1 MATLRLL
8 PLTILLAGCVAA
20 PPGDVPGTGGG
31 AEPAAAVTGAR
42 PDLARAAA
50 ALPATAAGFAR
61 GSQADLERRYPGRGI
76 SVDYATGDRAAA
88 ATVVLYD
95 LGQRSVPADPDSP
108 AQRAEFEASV
118 RELTSLPPER
128 TGRRFTE
135 IERFRLPVPGGPAFS
150 CADLDGM
157 LGRNPVR
164 QTLCVGGAQNRFV
177 KVQVTTVARDAPPA
191 DARAFAAA
199 IGQAARGR

>member
-1 MATLRLL
+1 MTTLRLL
-8 PLTILLAGCVAA
+8 PLALLLAACVAA
-20 PPGDVPGTGGG
+20 PPGDVPATGGG
-31 AEPAAAVTGAR
+31 AEPAALGAAR

-50 ALPATAAGFAR
+50 ALPATAAGFTR
-61 GSQADLERRYPGRGI
+61 GSHADLERRHPGRGI

-88 ATVVLYD
+88 ATVALYD
-95 LGQRSVPADPDSP
+95 LGQRSVPADPDSA

-164 QTLCVGGAQNRFV
+164 QMLCVGGAQNRFV

>member
-1 MATLRLL
+1 MIALRLL
-8 PLTILLAGCVAA
+8 PPALLLAACVAT
-20 PPGDVPGTGGG
+20 PPGDPPATGSDVQ
-31 AEPAAAVTGAR
+31 PAAFGAAR

-61 GSQADLERRYPGRGI
+61 GGQADLERRHPGRGI
-76 SVDYATGDRAAA
+76 SVDYATGDRSAA
-88 ATVVLYD
+88 ATVALYD
-95 LGQRSVPADPDSP
+95 LGQRSVPADPDSAP
-108 AQRAEFEASV
+108 QRAEFEASV

-135 IERFRLPVPGGPAFS
+135 RERFRLPVPGGPAFA

-177 KVQVTTVARDAPPA
+177 KVQVMTVARDGPA
-191 DARAFAAA
+191 DARAFVAA
-199 IGQAARGR
+199 IGEAARGR